1 MVVLVPSF
9 HTHIIIISDCYWS
22 VNTYFN
28 RATILLEWFHHL
40 VLLWKYTELR
50 SVKFKCHFRAISSFF
65 SNTSALF
72 LLKWGSL
79 ISQLPIIIAKSYLL
93 KIVSLLLMSAVA
105 CIKRRG
111 CSLWRKIPYLEEGR
125 VEIYPF
131 LLHGSS
137 IILIGKLKWG
147 EKYRFYKEMRKLL
160 LISRI

>member
-50 SVKFKCHFRAISSFF
+50 SVKFKCHFRAIRSFF
-65 SNTSALF
+65 SKTSALF
-72 LLKWGSL
+72 FFKQGNL
-79 ISQLPIIIAKSYLL
+79 ISQLPIKLAKSYLL
-93 KIVSLLLMSAVA
+93 KIVSLLLMLAVA

-111 CSLWRKIPYLEEGR
+111 CSLFRERKDWNLSFFAYMALPLFWSVIWNGERNTDFTRKCASCYWYQE
-125 VEIYPF
+125 F
-131 LLHGSS
+131 S
-137 IILIGKLKWG
+137 I
-147 EKYRFYKEMRKLL
+147 F
-160 LISRI
+160 